1 MEQLCLADLV
11 GCSQFAL
18 LLSSMLHHDG
28 LWNSFVWQTWLAVHS
43 LHYRCQVCDAM
54 MVCETALCGRLA
66 SRQTLQDDTWMYVDG
81 ASLEQ

>member
-1 MEQLCLADLV
+1 MADLV

-28 LWNSFVWQTWLAVHS
+28 LWNSFVWQTWLAVHT

-54 MVCETALCGRLA
+54 MVCGTALSGRLGWLFTHCITA
-66 SRQTLQDDTWMYVDG
+66 VKYVTP
-81 ASLEQ
+81 